1 MPGASCSWYEGAS
14 MGVFFGFFLLLV
26 GLGVVSPLILQGIRR
41 ALRQRLEALSP
52 QLELT
57 NVAWEEQWLGLILV
71 GRKENTPV
79 ALVSRPWGSFEVRA
93 GIDASL
99 PFGLSL
105 TPQTR
110 DVRIEG
116 LQDIQVG
123 VPDLDAAFQVQCENP
138 AAAIRYMR
146 DERTQR
152 ALRAALEAD
161 PKASVFGGEVRLSLP
176 RSSNKELL
184 RRQVRAAIR
193 SAQGLREATGL
204 LPAKSP
210 PVLEGHEATPST
222 PALSVPE
229 PRFSAEYVHRMRL
242 KHQQRRAM
250 QWGVY
255 GVMAALIL
263 LPVARIFQLP
273 EGPLAPVADFLLE
286 WDAMWFIA
294 IMACALLRLAL
305 DRCPSC
311 ATTLPQFEPKVS
323 DIPHLFRRRR
333 VKCEN
338 CGIQLR

>member
-1 MPGASCSWYEGAS
+1 
-14 MGVFFGFFLLLV
+14 MGVFFGFLLLLV
-26 GLGVVSPLILQGIRR
+26 GLGVASPLILQGIRR
-41 ALRQRLEALSP
+41 TLRQHLEALSP

-57 NVAWEEQWLGLILV
+57 DVAWEEQWLGLTLV
-71 GRKENTPV
+71 GRKEDTPV

-105 TPQTR
+105 TPQNR
-110 DVRIEG
+110 DVRLEG

-146 DERTQR
+146 DERTQQ

-210 PVLEGHEATPST
+210 PVLEGPEAPRSPTSVAPAST
-222 PALSVPE
+222 APALSVPE

-242 KHQQRRAM
+242 KYQQRRVM
-250 QWGVY
+250 QWGMY
-255 GVMAALIL
+255 GVMAAIIL
-263 LPVARIFQLP
+263 LPGARLFSLLG
-273 EGPLAPVADFLLE
+273 GPLASVADFLLE
-286 WDAMWFIA
+286 WDAVAFIA
-294 IMACALLRLAL
+294 IMACILLRLAL

-311 ATTLPQFEPKVS
+311 STTLPQFEPKVS
-323 DIPHLFRRRR
+323 DLPHLFRRRR
-333 VKCEN
+333 VKCES